1 MKSKI
6 LDIVGIDPGIILI
19 IMLILLIAAL
29 VMAVCATMNYRRLK
43 VTYTSFMRGKDGKTM
58 EDSILNLMDDF
69 EDLESVVKRN
79 CQNIQKI
86 HKDMLD
92 NYQKVGIL
100 RYDAFHE
107 MGG

>member
-86 HKDMLD
+86 LA
-92 NYQKVGIL
+92 G
-100 RYDAFHE
+100 RE
-107 MGG
+107 GGFQFGGRD